1 MPSSES
7 FIGSLNIEKIISG
20 CAVRRRGIRHEPAP
34 VFPPACTISL
44 PTKTISESPHRRYQ
58 IHDLALLE
66 HDAMP
71 VSFPALYTGVTIHD
85 AVIVSCPDWR
95 KLNDSIYRHLAR
107 KWAALLQSISIP
119 VIDLRNHGAAACM
132 RASVK
137 NESRNLE
144 LFAAGAGQGQEAR
157 MQIERVKFR
166 VKKGA
171 PRSIVWFG
179 S

>member
-1 MPSSES
+1 LPSSES

-20 CAVRRRGIRHEPAP
+20 CAVRRRGIRREPAP
-34 VFPPACTISL
+34 VFPPARTISL
-44 PTKTISESPHRRYQ
+44 PTKTKSESPHRRYQ

-95 KLNDSIYRHLAR
+95 KLNDSIHRHLAR
-107 KWAALLQSISIP
+107 KWAALFFDSDSISIP

-137 NESRNLE
+137 NESRNPE
-144 LFAAGAGQGQEAR
+144 
-157 MQIERVKFR
+157 
-166 VKKGA
+166 
-171 PRSIVWFG
+171 
-179 S
+179 